1 MRSLVVGTV
10 AAVLLAFT
18 WNAFLPHTVEGASET
33 APAIVDVL
41 HPEPSA
47 TTTTTKSNRTPA
59 EAVKTGIEWLVSV
72 QGNDGGWG
80 QDGGETSYVRQG
92 ENLETSS
99 NDVANTAVATLAL
112 IRSGHTPTEG
122 KHRNHTLSGIEFI
135 LRSVE
140 ASPEAGLAVTK
151 VTGSQIQRKLGPYI
165 DTFLTS
171 RLLTE
176 IEGEMGSGKM
186 NQRVHAALE
195 KCLRKIESHQQE
207 DGSWNISGGW
217 APILGT
223 SLASQSLAVAQKR
236 GFEVDKDVLAKA
248 DEYSENIAMQ
258 SAGGV
263 STGVAGGVAYSSRPV
278 DAGSAGVDLYRDA
291 QVLEQLSRNAGKR
304 RENAKAI
311 RSIEAKL
318 SDSSF
323 QAGFG
328 SMGGE
333 EFFSYLNISDS
344 LHRSGGEQWKKWNGD
359 IKTKLARLQNSDG
372 SWAGH
377 HCITG
382 RVAVTGAAVLT
393 LQVDKQTVEEL

>member
-41 HPEPSA
+41 NPEQPA
-47 TTTTTKSNRTPA
+47 TTTESNRTPA

-72 QGNDGGWG
+72 QGNDGGW
-80 QDGGETSYVRQG
+80 
-92 ENLETSS
+92 
-99 NDVANTAVATLAL
+99 
-112 IRSGHTPTEG
+112 
-122 KHRNHTLSGIEFI
+122 
-135 LRSVE
+135 
-140 ASPEAGLAVTK
+140 
-151 VTGSQIQRKLGPYI
+151 
-165 DTFLTS
+165 
-171 RLLTE
+171 
-176 IEGEMGSGKM
+176 
-186 NQRVHAALE
+186 
-195 KCLRKIESHQQE
+195 
-207 DGSWNISGGW
+207 

-236 GFEVDKDVLAKA
+236 GLDVDKDVLAKA
-248 DEYSENIAMQ
+248 DEYSENLVAEAVG
-258 SAGGV
+258 AGVGRR
-263 STGVAGGVAYSSRPV
+263 SGGGAYSSRPV

-291 QVLEQLSRNAGKR
+291 QILEQLSRNENKR
-304 RENAKAI
+304 RENAPALRK
-311 RSIEAKL
+311 IEAKL

-328 SMGGE
+328 PMGGE

>member
-10 AAVLLAFT
+10 AAGLLAFT
-18 WNAFLPHTVEGASET
+18 WNAFVPHTVEGASET
-33 APAIVDVL
+33 APEIVDVR
-41 HPEPSA
+41 HPEPPA
-47 TTTTTKSNRTPA
+47 TQSNRTPT

-92 ENLETSS
+92 ENLETSG

-122 KHRNHTLSGIEFI
+122 KHRNHTASGIEFI

-140 ASPEAGLAVTK
+140 ASTEDGLAVTK

-176 IEGEMGSGKM
+176 IEGKMGSSKM
-186 NQRVHAALE
+186 NQRVHSALE
-195 KCLRKIESHQQE
+195 KCLRKIEAHQQE

-223 SLASQSLAVAQKR
+223 SLASQSLALAKKR
-236 GFEVDKDVLAKA
+236 GFQVDRDVLAKA
-248 DEYSENIAMQ
+248 DKYSENIAVQ

-263 STGVAGGVAYSSRPV
+263 ATGIAGGISGRVYSSRPV
-278 DAGSAGVDLYRDA
+278 DAGSAGVDLYRDS
-291 QVLEQLSRNAGKR
+291 QILEQLSRNKDSR
-304 RENAKAI
+304 RENAPALRK
-311 RSIEAKL
+311 IEAKL
-318 SDSSF
+318 ADSSF

-344 LHRSGGEQWKKWNGD
+344 LHRSGGDEWKKWNGN
-359 IKTKLARLQNSDG
+359 ITTKLTRLQNGDG

-382 RVAVTGAAVLT
+382 RVAVTSAAVLT
-393 LQVDKQTVEEL
+393 LQVEKQTVEEL

>member
-1 MRSLVVGTV
+1 M
-10 AAVLLAFT
+10 
-18 WNAFLPHTVEGASET
+18 
-33 APAIVDVL
+33 
-41 HPEPSA
+41 
-47 TTTTTKSNRTPA
+47 
-59 EAVKTGIEWLVSV
+59 SV

-92 ENLETSS
+92 ENLETSG

-122 KHRNHTLSGIEFI
+122 KHRNHTASGIEFI

-140 ASPEAGLAVTK
+140 ASTEDGLAVTK

-176 IEGEMGSGKM
+176 IEGKMGSSKM
-186 NQRVHAALE
+186 NQRVHSALE
-195 KCLRKIESHQQE
+195 KCLLKIEAHQQE

-223 SLASQSLAVAQKR
+223 SLASQSLALAKKR
-236 GFEVDKDVLAKA
+236 GFQVDRDVLAKA
-248 DEYSENIAMQ
+248 DKYSENIAVQ

-263 STGVAGGVAYSSRPV
+263 ATGIAGGISGRVYSSRPV
-278 DAGSAGVDLYRDA
+278 DAGSAGVDLYRDS
-291 QVLEQLSRNAGKR
+291 QILEQLSRNKDSR
-304 RENAKAI
+304 RENAPALRK
-311 RSIEAKL
+311 IEAKL
-318 SDSSF
+318 ADSSF

-344 LHRSGGEQWKKWNGD
+344 LHRSGGDEWKKWNGN
-359 IKTKLARLQNSDG
+359 ITTKLTRLQNGDG

-382 RVAVTGAAVLT
+382 RVAVTSAAVLT
-393 LQVDKQTVEEL
+393 LQVEKQTVEEL